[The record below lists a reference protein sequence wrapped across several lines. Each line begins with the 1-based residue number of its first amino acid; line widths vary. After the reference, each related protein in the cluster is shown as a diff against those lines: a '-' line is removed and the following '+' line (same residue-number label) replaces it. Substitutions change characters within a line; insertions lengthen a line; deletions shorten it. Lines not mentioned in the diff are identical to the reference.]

1 MMKKRHFRK
10 PEKAAV
16 ARMAV
21 YFLLFMGIC
30 TALGGQIE
38 RLMTPIVTFDSLR
51 QSSVL
56 SSECV
61 HSLNGHMVIYLAI
74 KDEITGGE
82 TYTVQPQMVEVLDR
96 QKGEV
101 TIQPLGYLPGSII
114 KFSTK
119 ELAPG
124 QRVRKL
130 P

>member
-1 MMKKRHFRK
+1 MKKLRLRK
-10 PEKAAV
+10 PGKATV
-16 ARMAV
+16 VKMAAC
-21 YFLLFMGIC
+21 FLLFMGIC

-38 RLMTPIVTFDSLR
+38 RLMTPMVTFDSLR

-56 SSECV
+56 SGECV
-61 HSLNGHMVIYLAI
+61 HSLNGHTVIYLAI
-74 KDEITGGE
+74 KDEINNGE
-82 TYTVQPQMVEVLDR
+82 TYTVQLQMVDVLDR
-96 QKGEV
+96 QQDEV
-101 TIQPLGYLPGSII
+101 TIQPLGYLSGSII